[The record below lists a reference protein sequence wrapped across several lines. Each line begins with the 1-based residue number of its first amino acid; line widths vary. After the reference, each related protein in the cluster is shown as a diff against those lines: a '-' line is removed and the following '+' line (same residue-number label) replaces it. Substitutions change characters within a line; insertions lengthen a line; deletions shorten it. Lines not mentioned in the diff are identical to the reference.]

1 MSNYLFRYV
10 DASLSQCCNQP
21 VCDDFVHLV
30 ALPLV
35 LRVGGFERSKEKVV
49 RKEVPSEI
57 HEVVHN
63 IHRPNKYSGQ
73 VNLLL
78 TFLLTLSQQGYP
90 FPFCK
95 FLHEMGT

>member
-10 DASLSQCCNQP
+10 DASLSKRCNQP

-35 LRVGGFERSKEKVV
+35 LCVGGLERSKEEVV

-63 IHRPNKYSGQ
+63 IHRPNKKSGQ
-73 VNLLL
+73 VSSIFHF
-78 TFLLTLSQQGYP
+78 TFS
-90 FPFCK
+90 
-95 FLHEMGT
+95 

>member
-35 LRVGGFERSKEKVV
+35 LCVGGFERSKEKVV

-78 TFLLTLSQQGYP
+78 AFLLTLSQQGYLP
-90 FPFCK
+90 IPLLQVFA
-95 FLHEMGT
+95 